1 MDNLPPF
8 DLLSKG
14 ERKEKQPPKKKGCR
28 NMYSVSFENIE
39 NGSGMYCRIPRED
52 LEEEIQDKLDFL
64 EMTRGRYVIGQ
75 EYDGTKLDDIEIRG
89 DSVILS
95 AEEKCDDDE
104 EGPED
109 PAHEDRVYPILK
121 AEILAQ
127 AAVIGINPDQ
137 LSFWRD

>member
-1 MDNLPPF
+1 
-8 DLLSKG
+8 
-14 ERKEKQPPKKKGCR
+14 
-28 NMYSVSFENIE
+28 MYSVSFENIE

-75 EYDGTKLDDIEIRG
+75 EYDGTKLDDIEIRC